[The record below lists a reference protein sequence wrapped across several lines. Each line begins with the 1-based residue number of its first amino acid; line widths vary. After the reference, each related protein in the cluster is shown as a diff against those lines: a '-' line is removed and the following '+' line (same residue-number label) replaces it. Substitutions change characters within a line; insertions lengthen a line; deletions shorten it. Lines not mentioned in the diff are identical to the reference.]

1 MPLPESAAAFLA
13 GLVARARPLRK
24 RIVFPEGHDPRVLEA
39 AGRLAREGIVQ
50 PILIAQKPSST
61 LSGVT
66 FVDPATSDR
75 ARDYGALLYERRKT
89 SVMTLSDAR
98 ELARQPLYFT
108 ALMVAAGDADG
119 SVGGAVNTTADTV
132 RAALHAIGP
141 APGVRLVSSAF
152 IMALQNR
159 ELGHNGVMAFADC
172 AVVVDPSPA
181 DLAEIAIAAAE
192 TTRHI
197 VGAEPAVALL
207 SFSTK
212 SSSRHARVDK
222 VTDALRHVHERA
234 PNLNIDGELQLDAA
248 LIPAVA
254 QSKAPGSRVAG
265 RANTLI
271 FPDLDAGNIAYKL
284 VERLAGAVAIGPV
297 LQGLARP
304 ANDLSRGC
312 SADDVFNVAALTA
325 IQAEATRPAGV

>member
-1 MPLPESAAAFLA
+1 MPPPDSAVAFLA
-13 GLVARARPLRK
+13 ALIARARPLRK

-39 AGRLAREGIVQ
+39 AERLARESIVQ
-50 PILIAQKPSST
+50 PILIGNQPSPA
-61 LSGVT
+61 LPGVT
-66 FVDPATSDR
+66 FIDPEACDR
-75 ARDYGALLYERRKT
+75 ARDYAALLYERRKDIGVT
-89 SVMTLSDAR
+89 HPQAQ
-98 ELARQPLYFT
+98 ELARTPLYFA

-152 IMALQNR
+152 IMALQSR
-159 ELGHNGVMAFADC
+159 DYGHNGLMAFADC

-181 DLAEIAIAAAE
+181 DLAEIAIATAE
-192 TTRHI
+192 TTRRI
-197 VGAEPAVALL
+197 IGAEPVIALL

-212 SSSRHARVDK
+212 GSSRHARVDK
-222 VTDALRHVHERA
+222 ITEALRLVHARA
-234 PNLNIDGELQLDAA
+234 PQLNIDGDLQLDAA
-248 LIPAVA
+248 LIAAVA
-254 QSKAPGSRVAG
+254 RSKAPGSSVAG

-312 SADDVFNVAALTA
+312 SAGDVFYAAALTA
-325 IQAEATRPAGV
+325 VQAGATCPSGA